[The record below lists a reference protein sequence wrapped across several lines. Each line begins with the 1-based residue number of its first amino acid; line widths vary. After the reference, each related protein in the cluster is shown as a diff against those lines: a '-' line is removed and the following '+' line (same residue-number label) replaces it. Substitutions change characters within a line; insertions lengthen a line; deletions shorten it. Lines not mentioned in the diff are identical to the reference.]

1 MKNCQLLERNM
12 SSTKIRGHQLNHVEI
27 KVDAPE
33 ILNYLA
39 AMIKTSSQ

>member
-1 MKNCQLLERNM
+1 MKNCQVLERNM

-27 KVDAPE
+27 KVDIPE

-39 AMIKTSSQ
+39 AIFKTTSP